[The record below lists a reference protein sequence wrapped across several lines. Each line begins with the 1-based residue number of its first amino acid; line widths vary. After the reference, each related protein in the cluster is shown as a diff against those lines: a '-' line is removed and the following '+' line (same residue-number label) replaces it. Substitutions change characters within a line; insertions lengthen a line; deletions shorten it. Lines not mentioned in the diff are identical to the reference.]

1 MFNFILA
8 GTVTRTDG
16 RWFEGT
22 FEDGFPTKGTYTDP
36 AGARFSVEMQDK
48 TYFAKVVEVGG
59 AGP

>member
-1 MFNFILA
+1 LA

-16 RWFEGT
+16 RWFEGK
-22 FEDGFPTKGTYTDP
+22 FEDGFPTKGTYADP

-48 TYFAKVVEVGG
+48 TYFAKVAEVGG

>member
-16 RWFEGT
+16 RWFEGK
-22 FEDGFPTKGTYTDP
+22 FEDGFPTKGTYADP
-36 AGARFSVEMQDK
+36 AGARFSVEMKDR
-48 TYFAKVVEVGG
+48 TLFSKVAEVRG

>member
-1 MFNFILA
+1 LA

-16 RWFEGT
+16 RCYEGK

-36 AGARFSVEMQDK
+36 AGARFSVEMKDK
-48 TYFAKVVEVGG
+48 TNFAKVAEVGS